1 MTSTSTS
8 RRRRFPGPVTY
19 ALAIVLLLVVLVM
32 SAWIVWVAAG
42 LRAASQI
49 SGTVRVRDLR
59 HDVRVA
65 RDDRDIPHIY
75 AASWHDLMFAQGY
88 AEASDRLFQMDLVRR
103 YVYGNL
109 SEVLGPGALSADE
122 KARIPDIRRIVARQW
137 AHMNG
142 HERDTLIAFSQG
154 VNAAMR
160 REPLPVEFHMLLY
173 RPSPWKPQ
181 DSLAAGMAIAL
192 DLIDPWDDVIHR
204 NQVAHDRHAA
214 PLLDLYSITD
224 PAYDAPIA
232 GRTKPVPPLPS
243 LDRLRT
249 TRGSMHASG
258 AISVQFDERG
268 PVGSNEWAVGAA
280 HSVTGR
286 ALLANDPHLRLQ
298 IPDIWY
304 LVDLHQ
310 GDFHAAGVALP
321 GVPGVILGH
330 NQWIAWGA
338 TNGTVAT
345 ESLYRDSI
353 RGAKVRKEIFH
364 VRFVGER
371 TFTYYDTRHGFVA
384 ETNGRTAISVYW
396 HGTRA
401 PMSPLATFEGLNRAQ
416 SIAQAMQALRRY
428 PGPPQNFVIADR
440 SGKVAYQLAGLI
452 PDDPLW
458 GLRVHTARDPIY
470 RPIPFDALPHV
481 APSRDAIVFT
491 ANNRTYGDDYPYR
504 LSPNFAPPYRAR
516 RIDGL
521 LHGKRKF
528 SVADFARFQ
537 TDTLSLPER
546 DIARATLKAIR
557 CKHLENDSALR
568 PYVRV
573 LAQWNGRFDPDSR
586 GASVAWELRQ
596 TAVNRLSRYAAGRSA
611 QAYLSSAEGGNLVL
625 LMRVLRERP
634 RGWWPHSDYDGLLV
648 ASLREVI
655 RKHGAR
661 MLESWGDYARVT
673 IPHPLSHMG
682 ISFLD
687 GYSLPGDGDS
697 FGLHVQTSTHAQ
709 SFRAV
714 WDVGNWDA
722 GGIVIRSGESGQPA
736 SGHYTDFSETWRDEK
751 LVPLPFSDAAIRAST
766 RKTLLLLP

>member
-1 MTSTSTS
+1 MTH
-8 RRRRFPGPVTY
+8 
-19 ALAIVLLLVVLVM
+19 ALAILLLLVVLVI
-32 SAWIVWVAAG
+32 SAWIVWVAIG
-42 LRAASQI
+42 LRAASQT
-49 SGTVRVRDLR
+49 SGSVRVHDLQ
-59 HDVRVA
+59 HDVRIV

-75 AASWHDLMFAQGY
+75 AATWNDLMVAQGY

-109 SEVLGPGALSADE
+109 SEVLGPGALGADE

-137 AHMNG
+137 AHLDA

-160 REPLPVEFHMLLY
+160 REPLPVEFHILLY
-173 RPSPWKPQ
+173 RPTPWKPE

-204 NQVAHDRHAA
+204 SQVAHDPHAA

-224 PAYDAPIA
+224 PAYDAPIDGHIQPA
-232 GRTKPVPPLPS
+232 RPLAS
-243 LDRLRT
+243 FDRLT
-249 TRGSMHASG
+249 VTKGSKHASV
-258 AISVQFDERG
+258 AIPVRYDKRG

-310 GDFHAAGVALP
+310 GSFHAAGVALP

-330 NQWIAWGA
+330 NQVIAWGA
-338 TNGTVAT
+338 TNGTVTT
-345 ESLYRDSI
+345 ESLYRDSMHD
-353 RGAKVRKEIFH
+353 AKARKEIFH
-364 VRFVGER
+364 VRFVGDR

-384 ETNGRTAISVYW
+384 QTNGRTAISVYW

-401 PMSPLATFEGLNRAQ
+401 PYSPLATFEGLNRAQ
-416 SIAQAMQALRRY
+416 SIDQALRTLRLY

-452 PDDPLW
+452 PNDPLW
-458 GLRVHTARDPIY
+458 GLGIHTARDPIY
-470 RPIPFDALPHV
+470 QPIPFDSLPRV
-481 APSRDAIVFT
+481 APSRDGIVFT

-516 RIDGL
+516 RIDDL
-521 LHGKRKF
+521 LHSKAKF
-528 SVADFARFQ
+528 SVADFTRFQ
-537 TDTLSLPER
+537 SDTLSFPER
-546 DIARATLKAIR
+546 DIARATLTAIR
-557 CKHLENDSALR
+557 RERLENDSELR
-568 PYVRV
+568 PYVRE
-573 LAQWNGRFDPDSR
+573 LAGWNGRFDPDSR
-586 GASVAWELRQ
+586 GAALAWELRQ
-596 TAVNRLSRYAAGRSA
+596 AAVDRLSRYVAARSA
-611 QAYLSSAEGGNLVL
+611 QAYLSSAEAGNLVL

-634 RGWWPHSDYDGLLV
+634 RGWWPHGDYDGLLV
-648 ASLREVI
+648 DSLREVI

-661 MLESWGDYARVT
+661 MLESWGEYARVT
-673 IPHPLSHMG
+673 VPHPLSRLGMH
-682 ISFLD
+682 FLD

-697 FGLHVQTSTHAQ
+697 FGLHVQTTTHAQ

-736 SGHYTDFSETWRDEK
+736 SGHYTDFSETWRDGK
-751 LVPLPFSDAAIRAST
+751 LVPLPFGDAAIRASA